1 MVGSGFAV
9 GAVLY
14 SGVAAVSLLLW
25 RAGPLEW
32 ATAPPEPHAGP
43 LERVTETLDFQAEDL
58 DTCPASCP
66 APSLAFC
73 AGPLVDLVEPVL
85 VRARAALEAA
95 RAWLLAACCGLVGLV
110 LGLVIGRCTAPA
122 PVSPPP
128 RRPHGCRLGEADTA
142 RRPVG

>member
-32 ATAPPEPHAGP
+32 ATAPPELHAGP
-43 LERVTETLDFQAEDL
+43 LERVAAAFHPQAEDL

-73 AGPLVDLVEPVL
+73 AGPLVDLVEPAL
-85 VRARAALEAA
+85 IRASAALDAA
-95 RAWLLAACCGLVGLV
+95 RAWLPAACCGLAGLL
-110 LGLVIGRCTAPA
+110 LGLVIGRCSAPA
-122 PVSPPP
+122 PVFPPP
-128 RRPHGCRLGEADTA
+128 RRPHGCRLGETDTA
-142 RRPVG
+142 